1 VIKKLKKFINKNSS
15 TLLCVGPMSK
25 NVITASIDLA
35 NNFRVPI
42 GLIASRRQ
50 IDSEDFGGGYVENWT
65 TKQFADYVKL
75 NDKDNNIFL
84 ARDHGGPWQNTLEVK
99 KKYSIE
105 EAMISAKKS
114 YKSDIDAGLNFLHID
129 PSIDIHKSLSKE
141 KILERV
147 FELMDYCWDYAQKQ
161 NKNISFEIGTEE
173 QSKSNSSGTE
183 EEVIFSL
190 EEIKKFCKKNKISYP
205 EFIVIQTGTKVMETK
220 NIGTFDSDFRI
231 PNQLMPEI
239 QLPKILKL
247 CKKYNIM
254 MKEHNTDYLST
265 ESLNWH
271 PRLGIHAANVAP
283 EFGVIETKSLL
294 EFFKHNNCNEHIE
307 RFIEISYNSM
317 KWKKWML
324 PKSDAT
330 DYDKGIISGHYVFC
344 NPNFKELIKSL
355 PQNIDRDDLN
365 KYLMKNIKIGI
376 MRYLKAFNIIRY
388 E

>member
-307 RFIEISYNSM
+307 RFIEI
-317 KWKKWML
+317 
-324 PKSDAT
+324 
-330 DYDKGIISGHYVFC
+330 
-344 NPNFKELIKSL
+344 
-355 PQNIDRDDLN
+355 
-365 KYLMKNIKIGI
+365 
-376 MRYLKAFNIIRY
+376 
-388 E
+388 